1 MIGSHGATDSTESG
15 GPGVPQ
21 NSFWSRRLLLNRNLD
36 RPMEN
41 PDITTSGGLTQKQLD
56 KPIFKH
62 QELTRKIIGV
72 FYDVYNE
79 LGHGFLESVYEAAML
94 IALREAGLKVETQ
107 VSIAVYFRGNRVGDF
122 RADLMVESAVL
133 LELKAARAL
142 DPSHEAQLLN
152 YLRATEI
159 EVGLLLNF
167 GVKPEFKRL
176 AFHNERKRPQI
187 NADERR

>member
-1 MIGSHGATDSTESG
+1 
-15 GPGVPQ
+15 
-21 NSFWSRRLLLNRNLD
+21 
-36 RPMEN
+36 MEN
-41 PDITTSGGLTQKQLD
+41 PNITTTSGLTQKQVD
-56 KPIFKH
+56 KLKFKH

-94 IALREAGLKVETQ
+94 IALREAGLRAETQ
-107 VSIAVYFRGNRVGDF
+107 VPVVVNFRGYLVGDF
-122 RADLMVESAVL
+122 RADLLVESAVL

-176 AFHNERKRPQI
+176 AFDNERKRPQI